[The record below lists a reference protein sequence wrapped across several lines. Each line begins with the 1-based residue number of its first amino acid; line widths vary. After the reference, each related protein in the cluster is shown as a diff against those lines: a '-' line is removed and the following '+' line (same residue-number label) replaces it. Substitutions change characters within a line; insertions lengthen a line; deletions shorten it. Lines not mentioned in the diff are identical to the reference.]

1 METEELS
8 RCCERL
14 SLSEE
19 DGPIARLGLPLQERG
34 LKSMSMCLFGKLIAN
49 KEINRE
55 AFWSAIP
62 KICRTT
68 KEFEIETIGTNA
80 FVFRFSCAGYRK
92 RILDGGPWCFDK
104 YLLILCEAKG
114 IDKITESNFHF
125 SPMWIQ
131 LHNLPLTCMSRE
143 RGLRVLM
150 GNPEEV
156 CVVVLKYERLPN
168 FCYFCGRVGH
178 LIRECPENVENIVEE
193 SQVRFRSWMRAAGR
207 PVRPR
212 GGNKFK
218 DDFAESGQDK
228 ENFIWIHGF
237 KVFSAEYIQTL
248 ILTPNC

>member
-19 DGPIARLGLPLQERG
+19 DGPIAWLGLPLQERG

-68 KEFEIETIGTNA
+68 KEFEIETIGTSA
-80 FVFRFSCAGYRK
+80 F
-92 RILDGGPWCFDK
+92 RILDEGLWCFDK
-104 YLLILCEAKG
+104 YLIILYEPKG
-114 IDKITESNFHF
+114 IDKIIESNFHF

-131 LHNLPLTCMSRE
+131 LHNLPLACMSRE
-143 RGLRVLM
+143 VSLFLGGMIGNVVVDVGKPLKRGPRVLM

-178 LIRECPENVENIVEE
+178 LIREC
-193 SQVRFRSWMRAAGR
+193 
-207 PVRPR
+207 
-212 GGNKFK
+212 
-218 DDFAESGQDK
+218 
-228 ENFIWIHGF
+228 
-237 KVFSAEYIQTL
+237 
-248 ILTPNC
+248 